1 MPRGLDRE
9 RILEAAT
16 HLLDEQGLEGFSM
29 RRLGQLL
36 DVQAM
41 SLYNHFP
48 NKAALLDAVRDELL
62 ASMPLPAPEGAW
74 EAQVREA
81 ALAFRELLREH
92 PRSIPLFASRAAV
105 APRSLA
111 YYAACVAILQRA
123 GFSPV
128 ESLYGFQTVFAV
140 VIGHAQF
147 HDTRMAEGEPADA
160 TALYAP
166 YPPLHGFAAYDRPA
180 ELTFALDVLLA
191 GLRARLPG

>member
-9 RILEAAT
+9 RILEAAM

-29 RRLGQLL
+29 RRLGQAL

-62 ASMPLPAPEGAW
+62 ASMPLPPPEGPW
-74 EAQVREA
+74 ESQVRQA
-81 ALAFRELLREH
+81 ALAFRELLRAH
-92 PRSIPLFASRAAV
+92 PRAIALFASRAAV
-105 APRSLA
+105 APRALE

-123 GFSPV
+123 GFSAV
-128 ESLYGFQTVFAV
+128 ESLYGFQTVFSV

-147 HDTRMAEGEPADA
+147 HDTRLGQEPEDA
-160 TALYAP
+160 AALYGP
-166 YPPLHGFAAYDRPA
+166 YPPLHGFAEYDREA
-180 ELTFALDVLLA
+180 ELTFALDAVIA
-191 GLRARLPG
+191 GLRSRLQD

>member
-16 HLLDEQGLEGFSM
+16 QLLDEQGLAGFSM

-62 ASMPLPAPEGAW
+62 ASMPLPAPEGPW

-92 PRSIPLFASRAAV
+92 PSSIPLFASRAAV
-105 APRSLA
+105 APRSLQ

-147 HDTRMAEGEPADA
+147 HDTRLAEGEPEDVA
-160 TALYAP
+160 ALYAP
-166 YPPLHGFAAYDRPA
+166 YPPLHGFAAYDRAA
-180 ELTFALDVLLA
+180 ELTFALDALLA
-191 GLRARLPG
+191 GLRSRLPG